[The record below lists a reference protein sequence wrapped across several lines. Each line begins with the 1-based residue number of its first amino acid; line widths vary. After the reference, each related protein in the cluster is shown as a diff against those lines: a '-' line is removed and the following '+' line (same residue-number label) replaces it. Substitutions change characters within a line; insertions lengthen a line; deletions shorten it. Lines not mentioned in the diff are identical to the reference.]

1 MDVFHLTDVPRRWRC
16 LRSPIPPANHLFRG
30 WILPGLCVITEQ
42 SVEDG
47 MAIGGRL

>member
-1 MDVFHLTDVPRRWRC
+1 MDVFHLVDVPRRRRR
-16 LRSPIPPANHLFRG
+16 LRSPIPSSHHLFRG
-30 WILPGLCVITEQ
+30 RVLPGLCVITEQ